1 MSLKAPYMGEG
12 YTPAYQISATPFVT
26 SSDVNLG
33 QTVGIEFGNIAN
45 FVIIKNTLAGSVLSV
60 AFTENGLK
68 SSNSNFFTLSGDE
81 SFSANFRVDRVFL
94 SGSLGNPT
102 YTVIAGLT
110 GIPMN
115 QLLPVTASNGY
126 RGVG

>member
-12 YTPAYQISATPFVT
+12 YVPAYQISATPFVT
-26 SSDVNLG
+26 SSVVSPGQVVN
-33 QTVGIEFGNIAN
+33 VDFGNIAN
-45 FVIIKNTLAGSVLSV
+45 FIIVKNTQSCSTLSV
-60 AFTENGLK
+60 AFTENGFK
-68 SSNSNFFTLSGDE
+68 PSNSNYFTLSGDE
-81 SFSANFRVDRVFL
+81 SFSANFRVDRIFL
-94 SGSLGNPT
+94 SGTAGSPS

-110 GIPMN
+110 GIPTT

>member
-12 YTPAYQISATPFVT
+12 YAPAYQISATPFVT